1 MSMAEMDLGNAIF
14 EYGQTYVALSRIRT
28 LDGLYLSSFMPNK
41 IKANPKVVEFYESF
55 CKEMKSMTEDMTKEM
70 TKDMT
75 KDMSKD
81 MTKDMETNTPENHQD
96 YATKKITPVP
106 LEDPT
111 SKIISVYKKPTYVVK
126 KLI

>member
-55 CKEMKSMTEDMTKEM
+55 HNEMKSMTKEM
-70 TKDMT
+70 TKDM
-75 KDMSKD
+75 
-81 MTKDMETNTPENHQD
+81 ETNPPENHQD
-96 YATKKITPVP
+96 CETKKINPEP
-106 LEDPT
+106 FEEPT

-126 KLI
+126 KLE

>member
-55 CKEMKSMTEDMTKEM
+55 YKAIATKEMQSM

-75 KDMSKD
+75 KEI
-81 MTKDMETNTPENHQD
+81 ETNPPENDQVCT
-96 YATKKITPVP
+96 TKKINPEP
-106 LEDPT
+106 LEEPT

-126 KLI
+126 KLE